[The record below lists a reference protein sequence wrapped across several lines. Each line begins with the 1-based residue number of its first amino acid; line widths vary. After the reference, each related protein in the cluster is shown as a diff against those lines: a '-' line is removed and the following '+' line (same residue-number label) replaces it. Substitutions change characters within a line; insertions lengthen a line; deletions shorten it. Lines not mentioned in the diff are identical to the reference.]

1 MKKTLIGKQGEVK
14 IYKVDALPAGMKT
27 RPVEK
32 LGARW
37 IISHSESGHHHLLT
51 GGDVMEREDN
61 VPAGMKI
68 LYAILD
74 NPEQL
79 TQDAQVPHEGFDLRR
94 ARRAPRA
101 GRRDGDRARQA
112 AGRDE
117 EGRRDPAGLDHPA
130 GARLQPFP

>member
-79 TQDAQVPHEGFDLRR
+79 TQDAQVPHEGFDLPSGYYEFRLAR
-94 ARRAPRA
+94 AYNHFLEQ
-101 GRRDGDRARQA
+101 ARQA
-112 AGRDE
+112 ID
-117 EGRRDPAGLDHPA
+117 
-130 GARLQPFP
+130 